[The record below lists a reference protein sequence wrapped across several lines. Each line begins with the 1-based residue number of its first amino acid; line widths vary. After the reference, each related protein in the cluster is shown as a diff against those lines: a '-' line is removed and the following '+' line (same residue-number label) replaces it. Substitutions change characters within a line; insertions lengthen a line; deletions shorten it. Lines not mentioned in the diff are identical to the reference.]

1 MGGVWSIP
9 VENECR
15 ERQNGAVLRNNVRS
29 IQMTYICFQLIFI

>member
-1 MGGVWSIP
+1 MGGVRSIP

-29 IQMTYICFQLIFI
+29 MTYICFQLIFI